1 MSHVTAQALVLL
13 ICNLA
18 GPGTADQ
25 AAPVLAKFLRHFEQ
39 RGGWSA
45 ETLRGVY
52 ETEATACAASYR
64 REAPRL
70 VVADLPTY
78 LTQRRTWALR
88 PLAHLG
94 AADAQRYYLVVRAGG
109 PRTVAALAGQP
120 IVSVLRDARFVARVV
135 LGGKLREQALTLRPT
150 TRPLQGLRAVARG
163 QAAATLVDEVTFRHL
178 GQLQLE
184 APLESI
190 YQSPALPGLT
200 LLLSGKDAGRALERR
215 VRQAL
220 PELCRGAGAELC
232 KTFAVP
238 AFVAAAPAAL
248 RRLEAAYR

>member
-1 MSHVTAQALVLL
+1 MIAQALVLL

-25 AAPVLAKFLRHFEQ
+25 AAPIVAKFLRHFEQ
-39 RGGWSA
+39 SGGWSA

-52 ETEATACAASYR
+52 ETEAAACAASYR
-64 REAPRL
+64 RDAPKL
-70 VVADLPTY
+70 IVADLPTY
-78 LTQRRTWALR
+78 LAQRRAWALR

-94 AADAQRYYLVVRAGG
+94 AANAQRYYLLVRAGG

-120 IVSVLRDARFVARVV
+120 IVSVLTDARFVARVV
-135 LGGKLREQALTLRPT
+135 LGGKLRERDLALRPI

-163 QAAATLVDEVTFRHL
+163 QAAAALVDEATYRYL
-178 GQLQLE
+178 GQLQLD
-184 APLESI
+184 ATLESL
-190 YQSPALPGLT
+190 YASPALPGLT
-200 LLLSGKDAGRALERR
+200 LLLSGKDAGQALEGR
-215 VRQAL
+215 VRKAL

-232 KTFAVP
+232 KTFSVP

-248 RRLEAAYR
+248 RRIEATYR